1 MVKASIN
8 LPSIMKKWASSSL
21 INENNSLKKSVDAL
35 KTKKINFLELKAYEE
50 FIESIKYEADLEKT
64 KVKHLLNGTG
74 FDKTGEIMYFGGF

>member
-35 KTKKINFLELKAYEE
+35 KTKKINFLEFKAYEE